1 MSRIAEIESVLLSLA
16 TKPLEISF
24 SINETCKNKLL
35 VIGVDMKIRN
45 IQLKSIEARRY
56 IDRNQKPKQIRID
69 HNSQVTQIQNQS
81 NNSATV
87 EFQYTASYGAVGMIK
102 LEGSLIYE
110 NDDAR
115 KITKEWRD
123 TRKMP
128 NQVASHIHTAVMHAC
143 VPEAVGIAKDLGLP
157 PPIPLPQV
165 RLGSKPSKGQFG
177 PEVA

>member
-1 MSRIAEIESVLLSLA
+1 
-16 TKPLEISF
+16 
-24 SINETCKNKLL
+24 
-35 VIGVDMKIRN
+35 MKIKN
-45 IQLKSIEARRY
+45 VQLKSIEARRY
-56 IDRNQKPKQIRID
+56 VDRNQKPKQIRID
-69 HNSQVTQIQNQS
+69 HNSQVTQIQSRS
-81 NNSATV
+81 NNSATI

-102 LEGSLIYE
+102 IEGSMVYE
-110 NDDAR
+110 NDDAK
-115 KITKEWRD
+115 KITKEWLD

-165 RLGSKPSKGQFG
+165 RLGSNPKQAIAG

>member
-87 EFQYTASYGAVGMIK
+87 EFQYTASYGAVGVIK

-115 KITKEWRD
+115 KITKEWLD

>member
-1 MSRIAEIESVLLSLA
+1 MSGMAEIELVLLSLA

-35 VIGVDMKIRN
+35 VIGVDMKIRS